1 MLFLILC
8 SVAFCINLVF
18 FRASGGQI
26 NMFFVGPANNSLVVF
41 RDIAARF
48 GWYATT
54 ALYIPCVCL
63 GAWLIF
69 TAVRRLTRRSRA

>member
-1 MLFLILC
+1 
-8 SVAFCINLVF
+8 
-18 FRASGGQI
+18 
-26 NMFFVGPANNSLVVF
+26 MFFVGPANNSIVVF

-48 GWYATT
+48 GWYAAT

-69 TAVRRLTRRSRA
+69 AAVRRLTRGSRA